1 MLKTFINDLSTE
13 GKVIMSACLIAIV
26 GLVAYLLYGYFHPAQ
41 PVTTLSQQQA
51 ETPAGIKQA
60 ADNAHVT
67 LLQDQLNQA
76 SQQIAMLKN
85 QKPDT
90 VIKVV
95 PVEIE
100 KVVTQYVK
108 TSGADFAIV
117 TEPANPTKQVNLKEV
132 AVLPA
137 TTDVTLNQYNV
148 FAYKKII
155 RDVTVYPSFT
165 GIMPSGISEVDVG
178 ISRKITN
185 NGVYV
190 GVVAGYEFDDKK
202 AKVGLRIT
210 Y

>member
-1 MLKTFINDLSTE
+1 MWANMTVRNKIYVS
-13 GKVIMSACLIAIV
+13 IAV
-26 GLVAYLLYGYFHPAQ
+26 VLVLCIAGYFAYQYFHPAQ

-51 ETPAGIKQA
+51 ETTQGISLA
-60 ADNAHVT
+60 AHNAKVG
-67 LLQDQLNQA
+67 LVQDQLNQA

-90 VIKVV
+90 IIKVV

-117 TEPANPTKQVNLKEV
+117 TDPANPTKQVDLKEV
-132 AVLPA
+132 AKLPA

-165 GIMPSGISEVDVG
+165 GITPSGVSEVDIG

-185 NGVYV
+185 NGVYL
-190 GVVAGYEFDDKK
+190 GAVAGYEFDDKK
-202 AKVGLRIT
+202 AKIGLKVMF
-210 Y
+210 